1 MAQETGRVL
10 IGKQIGA
17 YRITSLLGAGGMG
30 EVYRAEDTRL
40 GRPVAVKVLP
50 EELAQDKERLHRFV
64 REARAASA
72 FNHANVAHIYEIGRS
87 DGLHFIAM
95 EYVEG
100 QNLVQRMSGQPLELT
115 EVLEIGIQA
124 ADALEEAHRKGIT
137 HRDIKSENLMITANG
152 QVKVLDFGL
161 AKITRPEREAAGSD
175 VSTSIHTA
183 EGVVMGTLRYM
194 SPEQVLGKELDSR
207 TDLFSL
213 GVVLY
218 EMTTGRLPFSGSNA
232 SEVTD
237 RILHAQPEALARFNY
252 EVPAELERIIRKS
265 LEKDRER
272 RYQSA
277 RELLVDLRTL
287 KRESDPR
294 VAVTEKSER
303 PQNPLRRTVLVA
315 SGLTVLIL
323 GGVALYPRI
332 GNRAVIDS
340 LAVLPFVN
348 VSGDPNTEYLSD
360 GMAESLII
368 GLSRLPHL
376 KVISLS
382 SVLRY
387 KGREIDAQ
395 SIGRDLGVRAVLM
408 GRLVQR
414 GDSLSIGAELVDSR
428 DKSHIWGEQYNRK
441 LADVLAVQEE
451 LSREISEKL
460 RLQLSGE
467 DKQRLSKRFTSNNDA
482 YQDYLHGRYYWNKRT
497 LDGFK
502 RAIGYFDRAIEK
514 DPAYA
519 LAYSGLADCFSTRGL
534 REWDLPPR
542 DAFPKAKSAATKALV
557 IDDTL
562 AEGHT
567 SLAFA
572 TWYYDWDWRAAETE
586 FKRALELNANYPVAH
601 QWYGSY
607 LSSMGRHDEA
617 IAEKKRA
624 VELDPLSLVMNRSSG
639 WTLYF
644 ARRYDEAIEQY
655 RKTLELDPNFA
666 LARLWLGEAYKQ
678 KGMHQQAILEL
689 QKASVLSG
697 EDHAKLAALGHAY
710 AFSGRRTEATK
721 ILEKL
726 EEMSKRSYVPP
737 YDFAVIFA
745 GLGEKDKAL
754 EWLQKAYEDR
764 SAYLV
769 YLNVEPIWDSLRS
782 DPRFADLLQRMRLVS

>member
-1 MAQETGRVL
+1 MR
-10 IGKQIGA
+10 
-17 YRITSLLGAGGMG
+17 
-30 EVYRAEDTRL
+30 
-40 GRPVAVKVLP
+40 
-50 EELAQDKERLHRFV
+50 RFV

-72 FNHANVAHIYEIGRS
+72 LNHANVAHIYEIGQS

-100 QNLVQRMSGQPLELT
+100 QTLAARISGRPLDPADI
-115 EVLEIGIQA
+115 VDIGIQV
-124 ADALEEAHRKGIT
+124 ADALDEAHRKGIT
-137 HRDIKSENLMITANG
+137 HRDIKPANIMLTPRG
-152 QVKVLDFGL
+152 QAKVLDFGL
-161 AKITRPEREAAGSD
+161 AKVTRPEGQAIGSD
-175 VSTSIHTA
+175 ISTVVKT
-183 EGVVMGTLRYM
+183 ETGVVMGTVQYM
-194 SPEQVLGKELDSR
+194 SPEQVLGQDVDHR
-207 TDLFSL
+207 TDIFSL

-218 EMTTGRLPFSGSNA
+218 EMATGRLPFSGSSV
-232 SEVTD
+232 SETTN
-237 RILHAQPEALARFNY
+237 RILHGQPDAIARFNY
-252 EVPAELERIIRKS
+252 NVPPELERIIRKC

-277 RELLVDLRTL
+277 RELLVDLRNL
-287 KRESDPR
+287 KRESDSR
-294 VAVTEKSER
+294 VTVAEKTDR
-303 PQNPLRRTVLVA
+303 PQNPWRRTALVA
-315 SGLTVLIL
+315 SALTILVL

-332 GNRAVIDS
+332 GSRAVIDS

-368 GLSRLPHL
+368 SLSRLPHL

-387 KGREIDAQ
+387 KGREIDPQ
-395 SIGRDLGVRAVLM
+395 SVGRDLGVRAVLM

-467 DKQRLSKRFTSNNDA
+467 DKQRLSKRFTSNHDA

-542 DAFPKAKSAATKALV
+542 DAFPKAKAAATKALV

-562 AEGHT
+562 AEAHT

-607 LSSMGRHDEA
+607 LSSMGRHEEA
-617 IAEKKRA
+617 IAEKRRA
-624 VELDPLSLVMNRSSG
+624 VELDPLSLVMNRSAG
-639 WTLYF
+639 WTFYF

-666 LARLWLGEAYKQ
+666 LAHLWLGEAYKQ
-678 KGMHQQAILEL
+678 KGMHQEAILEL
-689 QKASVLSG
+689 HKASVLSG

-710 AFSGRRTEATK
+710 AFSGRRAEATK

-737 YDFAVIFA
+737 V
-745 GLGEKDKAL
+745 
-754 EWLQKAYEDR
+754 
-764 SAYLV
+764 
-769 YLNVEPIWDSLRS
+769 
-782 DPRFADLLQRMRLVS
+782 